1 MEAHQGLSQELR
13 DEQQKLTDVV
23 ETLCKPETWFEDV

>member
-13 DEQQKLTDVV
+13 GEQQKLTDVV
-23 ETLCKPETWFEDV
+23 ETLCKGDVV